1 MPDYI
6 SILKPDFFSVEN
18 VREFL
23 KWGPLDAHNM
33 PIKALEG
40 TIFNAWVDEI
50 KSLNSTYEMEYK
62 ILNAADYGAYTTR
75 KRLFILFSEKAAHIT
90 WPVVTHFKGSNYK
103 PVKEVLNFQNIGNC
117 VLTRKKALS
126 EATLERI
133 YNGLRVYKKQYT
145 ITYYSTGKNHQSI
158 EEPSPTLTTKD
169 RVSIIMPFML
179 RDFTKG
185 YLASVEDPS
194 GTLLTI
200 PKSNIVT
207 AHLLNPQWGNSSGK
221 SIEEPSF
228 TLIARMD
235 KAPPYLVVSTAGTFS
250 IAIDPSDSYYTKKI
264 KQYMID
270 NQIAQLTIRPL
281 EIPEMLQ
288 IQGFPKNYQ
297 LVGSLTEQ
305 KKYIGNSV
313 ETTVMHKWIESVI
326 NTF

>member
-1 MPDYI
+1 
-6 SILKPDFFSVEN
+6 
-18 VREFL
+18 
-23 KWGPLDAHNM
+23 
-33 PIKALEG
+33 
-40 TIFNAWVDEI
+40 
-50 KSLNSTYEMEYK
+50 
-62 ILNAADYGAYTTR
+62 
-75 KRLFILFSEKAAHIT
+75 
-90 WPVVTHFKGSNYK
+90 
-103 PVKEVLNFQNIGNC
+103 
-117 VLTRKKALS
+117 
-126 EATLERI
+126 
-133 YNGLRVYKKQYT
+133 
-145 ITYYSTGKNHQSI
+145 
-158 EEPSPTLTTKD
+158 
-169 RVSIIMPFML
+169 ML